1 MNNKI
6 TEKQKRF
13 ADHYIDSCNA
23 TQAYLEVYQCKSKAS
38 ARASASK
45 LLTNP
50 NIKKY
55 IRDRREVIDSEVLK
69 HQIFNKEQILQQ
81 ETRIASAD
89 IGDIFEEN
97 GEIKE
102 LHEWSEGIRKAIKD
116 FKFDK
121 IRVGTDDQGNAIY
134 KKYLKKLTFHDR
146 GAALNRL
153 EKCYGMHQGNKPE
166 KREVSGG
173 IDIRTIL
180 AKIDGRN
187 RGKLPQ
193 EE

>member
-1 MNNKI
+1 MTNKI

-13 ADHYIDSCNA
+13 ADQYIDSCNA
-23 TQAYLEVYQCKSKAS
+23 TQAYLEVYQCKSKAA
-38 ARASASK
+38 ARVSASK

-55 IRDRREVIDSEVLK
+55 IHDRRAIIDSEILGC
-69 HQIFNKEQILQQ
+69 QIATKERILQE
-81 ETRIASAD
+81 ETCIAMAN
-89 IGDIFEEN
+89 IGVIFDEN

-102 LHEWSEGIRKAIKD
+102 LHDWPEDLRAAIKD
-116 FKFDK
+116 LKFGK
-121 IRVGTDDQGNAIY
+121 IRVGTDDHGNSIY
-134 KKYLKKLTFHDR
+134 KKYLKKLTLHDK

-153 EKCYGMHQGNKPE
+153 EKCHGMHQENNSGNNDD
-166 KREVSGG
+166 SGAML
-173 IDIRTIL
+173 IRAIL
-180 AKIDGRN
+180 AKIDGQN